1 MQPHS
6 LTRRV
11 LHCCAFD
18 FTKNEA
24 ITFARGKARDGL
36 AKISFYSFLF
46 MSASHRVSLPLAF
59 GLFLLLVWS
68 AVTWTGPLW
77 ASDLTWKDLQ
87 AWSALTWTGLPF
99 PPSLIFPIL
108 PSSIFP
114 SPAEVA
120 NALLEESRNG
130 RLVRDM
136 VASLFRVAMGF
147 GGAVLLGVPLG
158 LWLGHSERARATLLP
173 FVNFLRSL
181 SPLAWIPF
189 AIFWFGI
196 GDGPAI
202 FLIFGATLFPIVIS
216 TLSAVAAIPEVY
228 FRVARENGCRGAT
241 LLQKVTFPA
250 ILPALVTAL
259 RVGAGL
265 AWLVV
270 VAAEIVAGRDGL
282 GFLIWDARN
291 GLRVDLLVAAMLVI
305 GSIGIALDLAL
316 ASLRRLPEVSWGHE
330 N

>member
-1 MQPHS
+1 MS
-6 LTRRV
+6 GFLRV
-11 LHCCAFD
+11 L
-18 FTKNEA
+18 
-24 ITFARGKARDGL
+24 
-36 AKISFYSFLF
+36 
-46 MSASHRVSLPLAF
+46 LPLLF
-59 GLFLLLVWS
+59 GLFVLS
-68 AVTWTGPLW
+68 LW
-77 ASDLTWKDLQ
+77 ATLTW
-87 AWSALTWTGLPF
+87 AWNGSRYL
-99 PPSLIFPIL
+99 PPSL
-108 PSSIFP
+108 FP

-120 NALLEESRNG
+120 QGLLEEARSG
-130 RLVRDM
+130 RLLRDA

-147 GGAVLLGVPLG
+147 GGAILLGVPLG
-158 LWLGHSERARATLLP
+158 LWLGHSAWARAALLP
-173 FVNFLRSL
+173 FVNFLRAL

-202 FLIFGATLFPIVIS
+202 FLIFGATLFPLTVS
-216 TLSAVAAIPEVY
+216 TMAAVASIPEVY
-228 FRVARENGCRGAT
+228 FRVARENGCEGLM

-250 ILPALVTAL
+250 ILPSLVTSL

-282 GFLIWDARN
+282 GFMIWDARN

-305 GSIGIALDLAL
+305 GLIGVALDFAL
-316 ASLRRLPEVSWGHE
+316 SALTRLPEVRWGHE